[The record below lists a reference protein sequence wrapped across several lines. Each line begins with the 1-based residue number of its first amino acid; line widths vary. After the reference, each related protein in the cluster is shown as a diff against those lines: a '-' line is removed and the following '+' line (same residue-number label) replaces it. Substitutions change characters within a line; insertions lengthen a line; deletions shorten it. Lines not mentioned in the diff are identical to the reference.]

1 MPLGNVS
8 ITPQL
13 VQAVRDAVDIVA
25 IASDHT
31 RLRKAG
37 RQYQGLCPLHKEKT
51 PSFSVDPV
59 RGLFYCFGCGV
70 GGDAIKLHMLASGDD
85 FPAAIETLA
94 QRYGIPLPSRA
105 VRPGAPPERDLEGV
119 LAAAA
124 RFFAEQL
131 RRSPVA
137 TSYLERRR
145 VPADLV
151 ERFGLGYAPES
162 WEALIQALTPRV
174 PFADLE
180 AAGLAGRSERG
191 KPYDRFR
198 HRLMFPIQNASGRL
212 VGFGGRTLG
221 DDKAKYVNTAETD
234 RFHKG
239 HLLYGLFQARQEIR
253 EGRRAILVEGYF
265 DVIGTVACGRAAAVA
280 GMGTA
285 LTQEQARLLA
295 RYADEVVVAYD
306 GDPAGE
312 AAFERA
318 LPILLAEGLGV
329 RRARFGDGHD
339 PDSLRLAGGEAAVA
353 AALDAAEDAVVLQ
366 LRRIIPGPMASARLK
381 ASQAAAIAALLQPVR
396 EPLMRHDYVR
406 RAAEMLGV
414 SEKEFS
420 SRFKELQSWR
430 GVAPGAAQEAR
441 RPGGPGGH
449 QPGAGDATP
458 SFADESRPAHGAG
471 GAAGRAGGPRL
482 VRSVEEQVLAGLLA
496 AGPEGL
502 PSAAELPPAEVF
514 LDPACR
520 NIYRTYCTL
529 YARAGLSPPE
539 PREVL
544 AAVGAEDP
552 AVDRM
557 AQILLEE
564 PVDPAKSGL
573 LESLDKLVRRWRQ
586 QRLREL
592 QSALAEAQRRGDQAL
607 LASLVEE
614 KTRLSRS
621 LQGIR
626 TTRPVSP
633 AAPDGAGEAG

>member
-1 MPLGNVS
+1 MPLGNVN

-13 VQAVRDAVDIVA
+13 VQAVRDAADIVA
-25 IASDHT
+25 IAADHT

-37 RQYQGLCPLHKEKT
+37 RQYQGLCPLHKEKS

-94 QRYGIPLPSRA
+94 QRYGIPLPTRTVRA
-105 VRPGAPPERDLEGV
+105 GAPPERDLEGA

-124 RFFAEQL
+124 RFFTEQL

-137 TSYLERRR
+137 GAYLERRR
-145 VPADLV
+145 VPAELI
-151 ERFGLGYAPES
+151 ERFGLGYAPDS
-162 WEALIQALTPRV
+162 WEALTQALTPRL
-174 PFADLE
+174 PWSDLE
-180 AAGLAGRSERG
+180 AAGLAGRTERG

-221 DDKAKYVNTAETD
+221 DDKAKYINTAETD

-239 HLLYGLFQARQEIR
+239 HLLYGLSLARQEAR
-253 EGRRAILVEGYF
+253 ESRRAILVEGYF
-265 DVIGTVACGRAAAVA
+265 DVIATVACGRAAAVA

-285 LTQEQARLLA
+285 LTQDQARLLA

-306 GDPAGE
+306 GDHAGE

-329 RRARFGDGHD
+329 RRAVFGEGHD
-339 PDSLRLAGGEAAVA
+339 PDSLRLASGEAAVA
-353 AALDAAEDAVVLQ
+353 LAIDDAEDAVLLQ
-366 LRRIIPGPMASARLK
+366 LRRAIPGTMASSRLR
-381 ASQAAAIAALLQPVR
+381 ASQAGVIAALLQPVR
-396 EPLMRHDYVR
+396 DPLMRHDYVR

-420 SRFKELQSWR
+420 SRFKELNSWR
-430 GVAPGAAQEAR
+430 GVSPTAAGTGREAR
-441 RPGGPGGH
+441 SENRGPASEGRDGGGVG
-449 QPGAGDATP
+449 GAGDAGE
-458 SFADESRPAHGAG
+458 ARVAG
-471 GAAGRAGGPRL
+471 HRL
-482 VRSVEEQVLAGLLA
+482 VRSLEEQVLANLLHES
-496 AGPEGL
+496 PERAL
-502 PSAAELPPAEVF
+502 PPAAELPPPEVF

-520 NIYRTYCTL
+520 NIFRTFCTL
-529 YARAGLSPPE
+529 YARDGVSPPDA
-539 PREVL
+539 RAVL
-544 AAVGAEDP
+544 AEVGAQD
-552 AVDRM
+552 AVVDRM

-592 QSALAEAQRRGDQAL
+592 QSAMTEAQRRGDQAR

-626 TTRPVSP
+626 SV
-633 AAPDGAGEAG
+633 DAG

>member
-1 MPLGNVS
+1 MQAPPKLLRKPGMPLGNTS

-25 IASDHT
+25 IAADHT

-37 RQYQGLCPLHKEKT
+37 RQYQGLCPLHKEKS

-85 FPAAIETLA
+85 FPAAIESLA
-94 QRYGIPLPSRA
+94 QRYGIPLPTRA
-105 VRPGAPPERDLEGV
+105 VRPGAPPERDLEGA

-124 RFFAEQL
+124 RYFSEQL
-131 RRSPVA
+131 RRSA
-137 TSYLERRR
+137 AARAYLERRR
-145 VPADLV
+145 VPADLI

-162 WEALIQALTPRV
+162 WEGLIQALTPRL

-180 AAGLAGRSERG
+180 AAGLAARSERG

-198 HRLMFPIQNASGRL
+198 HRLMFPIHNASGRL

-221 DDKAKYVNTAETD
+221 DDKAKYINTAETE

-253 EGRRAILVEGYF
+253 ESRRAILVEGYF
-265 DVIGTVACGRAAAVA
+265 DVVGTVACGRAAAVA

-285 LTQEQARLLA
+285 LTQDQARLLA

-306 GDPAGE
+306 GDSAGE

-329 RRARFGDGHD
+329 RRASFGEGHD
-339 PDSLRLAGGEAAVA
+339 PDSLRLAAGEAAVA
-353 AALDAAEDAVVLQ
+353 AAIDAAEDAVVLQ
-366 LRRIIPGPMASARLK
+366 LRRAIPASMASARLK
-381 ASQAAAIAALLQPVR
+381 ASQAGVIAALLQPVR
-396 EPLMRHDYVR
+396 DPLMRHDYVR

-420 SRFKELQSWR
+420 SRFKELSSWR
-430 GVAPGAAQEAR
+430 GIGPAPVAGTREAR
-441 RPGGPGGH
+441 P
-449 QPGAGDATP
+449 
-458 SFADESRPAHGAG
+458 E
-471 GAAGRAGGPRL
+471 AAGESHGPSGPRL
-482 VRSVEEQVLAGLLA
+482 VRSLEEQVLASLLQSDQ
-496 AGPEGL
+496 EKSL
-502 PSAAELPPAEVF
+502 PPAAEMPPAEVF

-520 NIYRTYCTL
+520 NIFRTFCTL
-529 YARAGLSPPE
+529 YARDGVSPPDA
-539 PREVL
+539 RAVL
-544 AAVGAEDP
+544 AEVGAED
-552 AVDRM
+552 AVVDRM

-592 QSALAEAQRRGDQAL
+592 QSAVTEAQRRGDQAR

-614 KTRLSRS
+614 KTQLSRS

-626 TTRPVSP
+626 PV
-633 AAPDGAGEAG
+633 DAG